1 MRVRKKEREREGG
14 KERVTKLVEFCK
26 EQFKFGG
33 GLREQLESVWKQ
45 TGIKPKELEELT
57 ELPDCFKY
65 AWEYFLK
72 LNQKRTSNGFGL
84 NPISYSEMKSFFEL
98 NRIIPDPIE
107 VEVISLLDNI
117 ALEHYA
123 KEQEKNNKKK

>member
-1 MRVRKKEREREGG
+1 M
-14 KERVTKLVEFCK
+14 
-26 EQFKFGG
+26 
-33 GLREQLESVWKQ
+33 
-45 TGIKPKELEELT
+45 
-57 ELPDCFKY
+57 
-65 AWEYFLK
+65 K

>member
-1 MRVRKKEREREGG
+1 M
-14 KERVTKLVEFCK
+14 
-26 EQFKFGG
+26 
-33 GLREQLESVWKQ
+33 
-45 TGIKPKELEELT
+45 
-57 ELPDCFKY
+57 
-65 AWEYFLK
+65 K

-123 KEQEKNNKKK
+123 KEQ

>member
-1 MRVRKKEREREGG
+1 MSGLKKE
-14 KERVTKLVEFCK
+14 
-26 EQFKFGG
+26 
-33 GLREQLESVWKQ
+33 LESVWKQ
-45 TGIKPKELEELT
+45 TGIKPKELDDIV

-84 NPISYSEMKSFFEL
+84 NPISYSEMKSFFDL
-98 NRIIPDPIE
+98 NQIIPDSVEI
-107 VEVISLLDNI
+107 EVISLLDNL

-123 KEQEKNNKKK
+123 KEQEKNSKKK

>member
-1 MRVRKKEREREGG
+1 M
-14 KERVTKLVEFCK
+14 VEFCK